1 MKDYKNSKVNEP
13 VPLIDI
19 LAAVMLVA
27 ITFGAVILLNLL

>member
-19 LAAVMLVA
+19 LAAVLLIIV
-27 ITFGAVILLNLL
+27 TFGSIILLNLL